1 MATRTGWRSPALLG
15 LLGLALMVGGWK
27 LASWTREPAGL
38 ARLRELA
45 RQQEREEGPGATG
58 GLAERLEEMA
68 RPYRVAGRVLI
79 FVGLALFVAAGLLM
93 YRRPEPEEQK
103 EEEGAGEEGRPGP

>member
-1 MATRTGWRSPALLG
+1 MATHTGWRSPALLG

-38 ARLRELA
+38 VRLRELA
-45 RQQEREEGPGATG
+45 RQQEREDGPGEG

-79 FVGLALFVAAGLLM
+79 FVGLALFVTAGVLM
-93 YRRPEPEEQK
+93 YRRPEPEPEQQK
-103 EEEGAGEEGRPGP
+103 EEGATEEGNPGG